1 MPGPGA
7 HSRKSIAGERLAEA
21 IAFSVGH
28 SGVGQNLDQP
38 IVISRWGGREP
49 GLGEHRVEAEITH
62 HLVQSWRL
70 RTGDEVEASMGHTGW
85 VRTEVK
91 QDLPECAGVRID
103 VLVVGNDLKRPDL
116 VRRHVPPLHGAA
128 ARGHR
133 FHAAN
138 NREERDWQTVQSL
151 NRSPGVVT

>member
-1 MPGPGA
+1 
-7 HSRKSIAGERLAEA
+7 
-21 IAFSVGH
+21 
-28 SGVGQNLDQP
+28 
-38 IVISRWGGREP
+38 
-49 GLGEHRVEAEITH
+49 
-62 HLVQSWRL
+62 
-70 RTGDEVEASMGHTGW
+70 
-85 VRTEVK
+85 
-91 QDLPECAGVRID
+91 VRID

-138 NREERDWQTVQSL
+138 NREACNWQTVQSL